1 MIEKD
6 YIMRMIAQLSGVL
19 AQVLFAK
26 QAGKNKE
33 AGEIIQNA
41 YEELFGL
48 SGELIKSLDAE
59 TLAGLLGSP
68 EKIKALAT
76 LLKEEGEVFLAL
88 KQDAAARQ
96 SYAKSL
102 ALFKRLL
109 PTEDAAILD
118 EVAALQARLE

>member
-1 MIEKD
+1 
-6 YIMRMIAQLSGVL
+6 MRMIAQLSGVL

-33 AGEIIQNA
+33 AGEMIQNA

-102 ALFKRLL
+102 ALFNRLL
-109 PTEDAAILD
+109 PTEDAAIRD
-118 EVAALQARLE
+118 EVAALQSRLE